1 MSRAKLRKL
10 SGRWDQNKSAWVFF
24 LPLFLLM
31 IKNQFRISNFDSL
44 NNLPYKD
51 ALNWS
56 NCTKSLALFGDF
68 PGGEMGSWCLR
79 RPIFAEISARIYGVT
94 GSLFS
99 LFVIYSLVFGACLYW
114 NHKLILRYTRPS
126 TSWLITSIQLG
137 YWSIYSTGQFLSEN
151 LGIILGAIACGFLLK
166 TYFENNMANILAT
179 SFWLSLALL
188 VRPSN
193 LFLLLIPIF
202 SLLSARYALRQKIAG
217 AFFILI
223 VEFAPIIIVRFA
235 SSVRGE
241 GDYGNAGNAWSSLY
255 GLANGNSSWTSAY
268 SNLPPNLSDSD
279 YSNIIKSRTWELIHE
294 DPLGIPRSIL
304 ENLVS
309 MFGSGFP
316 FFTPEQLPLGVI
328 SNISGVVFAIF
339 ILFSL
344 YRLTIKSSLPQ
355 EVQLSLIFIMF
366 YTIIFFAISWKS
378 EPVRV
383 LSPFLP
389 FLFLSLILSNSRFN
403 RLDRK
408 GNRTGSKYSIIVWIL
423 IPITFLTL
431 NTFTIYSKKQTIAAS
446 KLCAPGEFSLNEKS
460 IDFVDITRVRANKF
474 FSWGEFVL
482 NAPSGVLVQ
491 GISST
496 YPHRA
501 HSVFIPNLTNATSIS
516 LSRFCMRVNS
526 ETNENI
532 ASLGY
537 TEVQVKS

>member
-10 SGRWDQNKSAWVFF
+10 AGRWNQNKSAWVIF

-137 YWSIYSTGQFLSEN
+137 YWSIYSTGQLLSEN

-316 FFTPEQLPLGVI
+316 FFTPERLPLGVI

-355 EVQLSLIFIMF
+355 DVQLSLIFFMF
-366 YTIIFFAISWKS
+366 STMIFFAISWKS

-389 FLFLSLILSNSRFN
+389 FLFLSLILSNSRVN

-446 KLCAPGEFSLNEKS
+446 KLCAPGEFSLDEKS
-460 IDFVDITRVRANKF
+460 IDFVDITRVRANRF

-496 YPHRA
+496 YPHQA
-501 HSVFIPNLTNATSIS
+501 LSVFIPNLTNATSIS

-526 ETNENI
+526 ETNENL